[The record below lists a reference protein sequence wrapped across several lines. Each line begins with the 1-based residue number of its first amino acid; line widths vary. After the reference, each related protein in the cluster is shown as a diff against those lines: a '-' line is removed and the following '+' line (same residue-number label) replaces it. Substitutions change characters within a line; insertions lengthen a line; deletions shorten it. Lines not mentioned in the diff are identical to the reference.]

1 MKLPVYKLD
10 INEWDEETGLDF
22 VSLVESPAIQKDFLA
37 FVEVGQNENKD
48 EFITRCIKYVIDE
61 GKSSEQAVAIC
72 NSMWTEHFAEPCPIA
87 TQDIK
92 TNLANRQK
100 AIDIA
105 HYGPLNP
112 NLPNDQ
118 YWKAKAKMFGDSVDD
133 AKTARC
139 KNCSFFNTSQAIKD
153 CIAQG
158 IGSEGGNPFDVINAG
173 DLGYCEAFDFKCASA
188 RTCDAWVALAQNFSK
203 VSFDWD
209 GVGSTADGKK
219 MIQDA
224 IDNGDEVY
232 VISAR
237 DSKENIDINLPSDH
251 IFATGSNT
259 AKVEKVKALG
269 ISKHY
274 DNNPDVVKALGSI
287 GQKFKMQF
295 ASYTDY
301 PESAKANAERGIRLN
316 EANGNKCATQVGKV
330 RGQQLA
336 QGEPIS
342 DETVQRIYSYLSRAK
357 AYYDANDENACGTIS
372 YLLWGGEEML
382 SWTERKLSASKFAIQ
397 DEEKRIVTGAAM
409 IADLPI
415 YRRDDVRGE
424 YYVVFDKESIFK
436 IAKKW
441 ARGNKYD
448 AVNTHHKTPIADG
461 VSLFESYII
470 DRERGV
476 MPPKGFEEVADG
488 SWFVSYLIDN
498 DEVWAKVKSGEFKGF
513 SVEGVFDFPVDADE
527 QLLEQMKSI
536 LSQWNGK

>member
-10 INEWDEETGLDF
+10 INEFDEETGLDF
-22 VSLVESPAIQKDFLA
+22 VSFVEAPAIQKDFLA
-37 FVEVGQNENKD
+37 FVEVGQKESKD
-48 EFITRCIKYVIDE
+48 EFLTRCIKYVVDE
-61 GKSSEQAVAIC
+61 GKPSEQAVAIC
-72 NSMWTEHFAEPCPIA
+72 NSMWDQHF
-87 TQDIK
+87 
-92 TNLANRQK
+92 
-100 AIDIA
+100 
-105 HYGPLNP
+105 
-112 NLPNDQ
+112 
-118 YWKAKAKMFGDSVDD
+118 
-133 AKTARC
+133 
-139 KNCSFFNTSQAIKD
+139 SFA
-153 CIAQG
+153 
-158 IGSEGGNPFDVINAG
+158 
-173 DLGYCEAFDFKCASA
+173 
-188 RTCDAWVALAQNFSK
+188 K

-237 DSKENIDINLPSDH
+237 DSKDNIDINLPSDH

-274 DNNPDVVKALGSI
+274 DNNPDVVKELGSI
-287 GQKFKMQF
+287 GQKFKM
-295 ASYTDY
+295 A
-301 PESAKANAERGIRLN
+301 
-316 EANGNKCATQVGKV
+316 
-330 RGQQLA
+330 
-336 QGEPIS
+336 
-342 DETVQRIYSYLSRAK
+342 
-357 AYYDANDENACGTIS
+357 
-372 YLLWGGEEML
+372 
-382 SWTERKLSASKFAIQ
+382 FAIQ

-415 YRRDDVRGE
+415 YRRDDIRGE

-441 ARGNKYD
+441 ARSNKYD

-470 DRERGV
+470 DRQRGV
-476 MPPKGFEEVADG
+476 MPPMGFEEVADG

-498 DEVWAKVKSGEFKGF
+498 EDVWSKVKSGEFKGF

-536 LSQWNGK
+536 LSKWNGK